1 MSYDEIV
8 CFRRL
13 AAKALLQAQPSAFA
27 SLFGDR
33 DLLFGSRHAKEEAI
47 SQEEIERLH
56 AELEA
61 SARAEEAAAAAAAH
75 HHRSAEFRFRLT
87 VPSSLHVVIHS
98 ERLNLPPTFHAPS
111 TDLPRPPTD
120 LPCAFRRPSTSLP
133 PTFHGLPPT
142 FHGLPP
148 TFHGLPPTFHGL
160 PRPPTDL
167 PRPST
172 AFSGAH
178 GGGRQIPR
186 RPLVRYRGPRVCQE
200 VRARDHGEIAP
211 DCTRSRCSRS
221 CSPHCLPPTLH
232 RPSTAIDDLRPPST
246 DFPPPSPST
255 QVLPLLHT
263 RLFHDLP

>member
-1 MSYDEIV
+1 MGRCATLERRRKGGISLGSRAMGERRARRLAYIEAYLASRKAKPGTEAHTHLEAMESDGMSYDEIV

-133 PTFHGLPPT
+133 LTFHGLPPT
-142 FHGLPP
+142 FHEPS
-148 TFHGLPPTFHGL
+148 
-160 PRPPTDL
+160 TDL
-167 PRPST
+167 PR
-172 AFSGAH
+172 AFH
-178 GGGRQIPR
+178 
-186 RPLVRYRGPRVCQE
+186 
-200 VRARDHGEIAP
+200 
-211 DCTRSRCSRS
+211 
-221 CSPHCLPPTLH
+221 
-232 RPSTAIDDLRPPST
+232 
-246 DFPPPSPST
+246 
-255 QVLPLLHT
+255 
-263 RLFHDLP
+263 